1 MQLTIEGLRKEY
13 GEVTAIRTLDM
24 VIPSGEFLAI
34 VGPSGCG
41 KTTLLRLLGGFER
54 PSAGT
59 ITADGAV
66 IGDVNGTLPIE
77 TRNWGMV
84 FQSFALW
91 PLMTVREHVEFPLK
105 MRKASSEECRDRTA
119 EVLRTLGI
127 EALAER
133 YPAALSGGQKQR
145 VALARAIVA
154 RPQVLLMDEPLSAL
168 DAELKLSMRAEIKEV
183 HRLTGATVIY
193 VTHDQE
199 EALAMADR
207 LLVMKDGAAEQLDTP
222 ERVYHRPATPF
233 AAAFVGKYTLV
244 DGRWEGDAFIPA
256 AAPAWRWHGDVAPAL
271 RAEGVYP
278 VRPDRWEWA
287 DEGIAGTILHRQYMG
302 REYSYRVAVGEAVW
316 TVRATD
322 GPPAGTQVHL
332 RYRDG
337 EC

>member
-24 VIPSGEFLAI
+24 VMASGEFLAI

-59 ITADGAV
+59 IAADGEI
-66 IGDVNGTLPIE
+66 IGSPEGTLPIE

-105 MRKASSEECRDRTA
+105 MRRMPAAECCRRAD

-127 EALAER
+127 ERLAAR

-168 DAELKLSMRAEIKEV
+168 DAELKLSMRAQIKEV

-207 LLVMKDGAAEQLDTP
+207 LLVMKDGAVEQLDTP
-222 ERVYHRPATPF
+222 ERVYHRPATRF
-233 AAAFVGKYTLV
+233 AATFVGKYTLV
-244 DGRWEGDAFIPA
+244 EGRWEGDDFIPA
-256 AAPAWRWHGDVAPAL
+256 ALPEGRWHGDVAPAL

-278 VRPDRWEWA
+278 VRPDQWIWA
-287 DEGIAGTILHRQYMG
+287 PTGIAGTVLQRQYLG
-302 REYSYRVAVGEAVW
+302 REYSYRVAVGDAVW

-322 GPPAGTQVHL
+322 GPPAGAQVCL
-332 RYRDG
+332 RYRAD
-337 EC
+337 ED